1 MRILQS
7 MLTALVSAP
16 TRIGVLSW
24 LQDKGIDDTPEGLAG
39 AVLSATGEVS
49 SLVYAARLLDQI
61 EGMDEVQLEALVDHL
76 AATYD
81 LDTAALTRAANAYG
95 EDPDA
100 RGLAGIAS
108 LAEPRWVELFR
119 RLNATDGGTVRLV
132 GLRRRI
138 LAMERGNAAAARL
151 DGGLKS
157 LLRMWFN
164 PGFLI
169 LQPIDWSTPAN
180 ILEKIIAYE
189 AVHAISSW
197 DDLRARLAPEDR
209 RCFAFFHPS
218 MPEEPL
224 IFVEVALTDE
234 TPGQIAPIL
243 RIDRE
248 TIPGDSAST
257 AVFYSISNCQ
267 SGLAGIS
274 FGNFLIKR
282 VAQELKQEFPDLKRF
297 VTLSPVPGL
306 MRWLRVREPELAST
320 FLAGDDAFW
329 NEEAV
334 DSEREFKA
342 AVLRY
347 FVESDREDRLPND
360 PVARFHLGNGASLEQ
375 LNFAA
380 DLSEKGISQ
389 AGGLMVNYLYD
400 LEGVE
405 ANHEAF
411 HETKQVP
418 MSATLRQ
425 LQRSLK
431 S

>member
-24 LQDKGIDDTPEGLAG
+24 LSDKGIDDTPEGLAS

-49 SLVYAARLLDQI
+49 SLVYAARLLDRI
-61 EGMDEVQLEALVDHL
+61 EGLDEAQLEALVDHL

-81 LDTAALTRAANAYG
+81 LDTAALTAAANAYG
-95 EDPDA
+95 EHPDA

-132 GLRRRI
+132 KLRRRI
-138 LAMERGNAAAARL
+138 LAMGRGNAAAARL

-224 IFVEVALTDE
+224 IFVAVALTADSPRAIE
-234 TPGQIAPIL
+234 PVLQ
-243 RIDRE
+243 IDRE
-248 TIPGDSAST
+248 AMPA
-257 AVFYSISNCQ
+257 
-267 SGLAGIS
+267 
-274 FGNFLIKR
+274 
-282 VAQELKQEFPDLKRF
+282 
-297 VTLSPVPGL
+297 
-306 MRWLRVREPELAST
+306 
-320 FLAGDDAFW
+320 
-329 NEEAV
+329 
-334 DSEREFKA
+334 
-342 AVLRY
+342 
-347 FVESDREDRLPND
+347 
-360 PVARFHLGNGASLEQ
+360 
-375 LNFAA
+375 
-380 DLSEKGISQ
+380 
-389 AGGLMVNYLYD
+389 
-400 LEGVE
+400 
-405 ANHEAF
+405 HEAG
-411 HETKQVP
+411 
-418 MSATLRQ
+418 
-425 LQRSLK
+425 
-431 S
+431 

>member
-16 TRIGVLSW
+16 TRIGVLGW
-24 LQDKGIDDTPEGLAG
+24 NPFAELDKDDPESLVA

-49 SLVYAARLLDQI
+49 SLVYAATLLDRI
-61 EGMDEVQLEALVDHL
+61 EAMEDDALLPLLGHIATTHDLDAAALSAAAASYERERDADGL
-76 AATYD
+76 AA
-81 LDTAALTRAANAYG
+81 
-95 EDPDA
+95 
-100 RGLAGIAS
+100 IAS

-119 RLNATDGGTVRLV
+119 RLNATEGGTVRLV
-132 GLRRRI
+132 RLRQRLLHLGR
-138 LAMERGNAAAARL
+138 EDAAAKRL
-151 DGGLKS
+151 DEGLKT

-224 IFVEVALTDE
+224 IFVEVALTE
-234 TPGQIAPIL
+234 EIPRAIEPVLQIE
-243 RIDRE
+243 RE
-248 TIPGDSAST
+248 ALPAHEAST

-267 SGLAGIS
+267 AGLAGIS

-306 MRWLRVREPELAST
+306 MRWLRQANPDLAATFDSAQAGFWDGPAATREKP
-320 FLAGDDAFW
+320 FLA
-329 NEEAV
+329 
-334 DSEREFKA
+334 A
-342 AVLRY
+342 ALRY
-347 FVESDREDRLPND
+347 FTSSDRADGWPND
-360 PVARFHLGNGASLEQ
+360 PVARFHLGNGAILEQ
-375 LNFAA
+375 LNFGA
-380 DLSEKGISQ
+380 DRSDKGMAQS
-389 AGGLMVNYLYD
+389 GGLMVNYLYD
-400 LEGVE
+400 LKVVE

-411 HETKQVP
+411 HESKAVLLSTALK
-418 MSATLRQ
+418 Q
-425 LQRSLK
+425 LQRSL
-431 S
+431 

>member
-16 TRIGVLSW
+16 TRIGVLAW
-24 LQDKGIDDTPEGLAG
+24 LQDKGIDDTPEDLVD

-49 SLVYAARLLDQI
+49 SLVYAARLLDRI
-61 EGMDEVQLEALVDHL
+61 EGMDEAQLEALVDHL

-132 GLRRRI
+132 RLRRRI

-224 IFVEVALTDE
+224 IFVEVALTADIPRAIE
-234 TPGQIAPIL
+234 PVLQ
-243 RIDRE
+243 IDRE
-248 TIPGDSAST
+248 AMPAHEAGTPSSIRSRT
-257 AVFYSISNCQ
+257 A
-267 SGLAGIS
+267 
-274 FGNFLIKR
+274 R
-282 VAQELKQEFPDLKRF
+282 
-297 VTLSPVPGL
+297 PGL
-306 MRWLRVREPELAST
+306 LASPS
-320 FLAGDDAFW
+320 A
-329 NEEAV
+329 
-334 DSEREFKA
+334 
-342 AVLRY
+342 
-347 FVESDREDRLPND
+347 
-360 PVARFHLGNGASLEQ
+360 
-375 LNFAA
+375 
-380 DLSEKGISQ
+380 IS
-389 AGGLMVNYLYD
+389 
-400 LEGVE
+400 
-405 ANHEAF
+405 
-411 HETKQVP
+411 
-418 MSATLRQ
+418 
-425 LQRSLK
+425 
-431 S
+431 

>member
-16 TRIGVLSW
+16 TRIGVLGW
-24 LQDKGIDDTPEGLAG
+24 LQDREFDDAPEALVE

-49 SLVYAARLLDQI
+49 SLVCAGRLLDQI
-61 EGMDEVQLEALVDHL
+61 ETMDDSALADLVAHL
-76 AATYD
+76 AESHD
-81 LDTAALTRAANAYG
+81 LDTAALSAAAAAYG
-95 EDPDA
+95 GNPDPK
-100 RGLAGIAS
+100 GLADIAR

-132 GLRRRI
+132 RLRQRVLDMGRKNI
-138 LAMERGNAAAARL
+138 SAARL
-151 DGGLKS
+151 DGGLQS

-209 RCFAFFHPS
+209 RCFAFFHPL

-224 IFVEVALTDE
+224 IFVEVALTE
-234 TPGQIAPIL
+234 EIPRAIEPVLQIERKAL
-243 RIDRE
+243 AAHQ
-248 TIPGDSAST
+248 AST

-267 SGLAGIS
+267 PGLAGIS

-282 VAQELKQEFPDLKRF
+282 VAQELKQEFPELKRF

-306 MRWLRVREPELAST
+306 MKWLRGAQPDLAARFDGADAGFWNGEAADQEKP
-320 FLAGDDAFW
+320 FLA
-329 NEEAV
+329 
-334 DSEREFKA
+334 A
-342 AVLRY
+342 AMRY
-347 FVESDREDRLPND
+347 FTRSDRPDGWPND
-360 PVARFHLGNGASLEQ
+360 PVARFHLGNGAVLEQ
-375 LNFAA
+375 LNYGG
-380 DLSEKGISQ
+380 DRSGKGMAQS
-389 AGGLMVNYLYD
+389 GGLMVNYLYD
-400 LEGVE
+400 LKVVE
-405 ANHEAF
+405 SNHEAF
-411 HETKQVP
+411 HETKAVP
-418 MSATLRQ
+418 LSSALRQ
-425 LQRSLK
+425 LQK
-431 S
+431 SVSG